1 MIDLVSLVQATTTT
15 TASSG
20 SSSGGILGPIAKP
33 LAEVLAAIYSVIPN
47 YGIAIIGL
55 GIAWMLLISPLTLK
69 STRSML
75 AMQKLQ
81 PRLKKLQEQ
90 HKGDRQAF
98 AQAQME
104 LFREHK
110 VSPFGSCLPML
121 LPMPVFFALFEVIDG
136 LSHTSKVVVNGVS
149 TVVATPRFLNS
160 GTKMYKAIQHA
171 GGHIDAFGM
180 NLAKGALTHHSSV
193 LAASPY
199 WILLLALAVTSYVQ
213 SAMMMSRNQSSQ
225 ANPQMKMMKY
235 LAPLFALI
243 SVRFPAGVVLYYTVS
258 NIARIVQQ
266 DLMYRFDPK
275 VKALVVREVQE
286 VEDITRSIDE
296 QDAAKPSY
304 TPPKSLR
311 SAMTNGGQSA
321 QPKKSRFRDLLAAA
335 AEQQANKT
343 QANKTQHNKSQQSK
357 APPAKAKGS
366 TTSKAATNQGGP
378 PRPAK
383 APPKPPGTGLPG
395 TSAKPSAAPSKATA
409 RAQRAPAGTTANP
422 GAKPAKSGQPPR
434 QVRPPK
440 DPADQRPTDRSVPTG
455 SPADADAQ
463 VKANA
468 PSARR
473 ERKSPASPDPR
484 KEQQ

>member
-1 MIDLVSLVQATTTT
+1 MIDLVSLVQAATTTT
-15 TASSG
+15 TAASST
-20 SSSGGILGPIAKP
+20 SSGGILGPIANP

-81 PRLKKLQEQ
+81 PQLKKLQEQ

-136 LSHTSKVVVNGVS
+136 LSQTSKVVVNGVA

-171 GGHIDAFGM
+171 GGHINAFGM
-180 NLAKGALTHHSSV
+180 NLAQGALTHHSSV
-193 LAASPY
+193 LAAAPY
-199 WILLLALAVTSYVQ
+199 WILLLALAATSYIQ

-258 NIARIVQQ
+258 NLARIGQQ

-275 VKALVVREVQE
+275 VKQLVVREVQE
-286 VEDITRSIDE
+286 VEDITRDIDARE
-296 QDAAKPSY
+296 ANKPGY
-304 TPPKSLR
+304 TPPKAQRATKS
-311 SAMTNGGQSA
+311 GGVPA
-321 QPKKSRFRDLLAAA
+321 PQPKKSRFRDLLAAA
-335 AEQQANKT
+335 AEQQSAKPQGASRAKT
-343 QANKTQHNKSQQSK
+343 PQSPAK
-357 APPAKAKGS
+357 PPPSAKPSGKPATDPAKAKSRG
-366 TTSKAATNQGGP
+366 AQ
-378 PRPAK
+378 
-383 APPKPPGTGLPG
+383 PPKPGASANGAQPTKSTRSTDRPQSPSRAQTDRQLEKRTNSK
-395 TSAKPSAAPSKATA
+395 TSGGSPPRSSPAPSP
-409 RAQRAPAGTTANP
+409 AQ
-422 GAKPAKSGQPPR
+422 QE
-434 QVRPPK
+434 Q
-440 DPADQRPTDRSVPTG
+440 DIHMQ
-455 SPADADAQ
+455 
-463 VKANA
+463 
-468 PSARR
+468 
-473 ERKSPASPDPR
+473 PDPR
-484 KEQQ
+484 KE

>member
-1 MIDLVSLVQATTTT
+1 MIDLASLVQATTTT
-15 TASSG
+15 TAASS

-47 YGIAIIGL
+47 YGVAIVGL

-81 PRLKKLQEQ
+81 PQLKKLQEQ

-136 LSHTSKVVVNGVS
+136 LSHTSKVVINGVQ

-199 WILLLALAVTSYVQ
+199 WILLLALAATSYVQ
-213 SAMMMSRNQSSQ
+213 SAMMMSRNQASQ

-286 VEDITRSIDE
+286 VEDITRNIDE
-296 QDAAKPSY
+296 QEASKPSY

-311 SAMTNGGQSA
+311 SPKDAGGSGA
-321 QPKKSRFRDLLAAA
+321 QPIKSRFRDLLAAA
-335 AEQQANKT
+335 AEQQANKA
-343 QANKTQHNKSQQSK
+343 Q
-357 APPAKAKGS
+357 PAKTKGSPTSKGVAKQGVPPRSTKGQPKPAAKG
-366 TTSKAATNQGGP
+366 Q
-378 PRPAK
+378 
-383 APPKPPGTGLPG
+383 PKPPGNGAPKAA
-395 TSAKPSAAPSKATA
+395 AKPPADPSRSKPRPQRPPASTTATNGTKSVA
-409 RAQRAPAGTTANP
+409 NGQPHRQVPSPKDSTAQR
-422 GAKPAKSGQPPR
+422 PAKRASSTET
-434 QVRPPK
+434 
-440 DPADQRPTDRSVPTG
+440 PAEGG
-455 SPADADAQ
+455 SPVKPDA
-463 VKANA
+463 
-468 PSARR
+468 SLAR
-473 ERKSPASPDPR
+473 PAEASRTSPDPR

>member
-1 MIDLVSLVQATTTT
+1 MIDLVSLVQAATTT
-15 TASSG
+15 TAAAAKSA
-20 SSSGGILGPIAKP
+20 SSGGILGPIAKP

-81 PRLKKLQEQ
+81 PQLKKLQEQ

-136 LSHTSKVVVNGVS
+136 LSQTTKVVVNGVT

-171 GGHIDAFGM
+171 GGHINAFGM
-180 NLAKGALTHHSSV
+180 NLAQGALTHHSSI

-199 WILLLALAVTSYVQ
+199 WILLLALAATSYVQ

-243 SVRFPAGVVLYYTVS
+243 SIRFPAGVVLYYTVS
-258 NIARIVQQ
+258 NLARIGQQ

-275 VKALVVREVQE
+275 VKQLVVREVQE

-296 QDAAKPSY
+296 REANKPGY
-304 TPPKSLR
+304 TPPKAQRATKAGLTPDS
-311 SAMTNGGQSA
+311 

-335 AEQQANKT
+335 AEQQANK
-343 QANKTQHNKSQQSK
+343 
-357 APPAKAKGS
+357 G
-366 TTSKAATNQGGP
+366 QGGP
-378 PRPAK
+378 KAKSPQSPAK
-383 APPKPPGTGLPG
+383 APPSSKTSGKPTTEPTK
-395 TSAKPSAAPSKATA
+395 AKARSPQPPKAPSSTNGTLSSKGPQSEGKAPSGSGPRDKRPTVK
-409 RAQRAPAGTTANP
+409 PTNP
-422 GAKPAKSGQPPR
+422 KTSG
-434 QVRPPK
+434 VTPPK
-440 DPADQRPTDRSVPTG
+440 
-455 SPADADAQ
+455 
-463 VKANA
+463 A
-468 PSARR
+468 PSA
-473 ERKSPASPDPR
+473 SPEAKQSQDIQTQPDLR
-484 KEQQ
+484 KE

>member
-15 TASSG
+15 TAASG

-47 YGIAIIGL
+47 YGVAIVGL

-81 PRLKKLQEQ
+81 PQLKKLQEQ

-199 WILLLALAVTSYVQ
+199 WILLLALAATSYVQ
-213 SAMMMSRNQSSQ
+213 SAMMMSRNQASQ

-311 SAMTNGGQSA
+311 SPKVDGGQPV

-335 AEQQANKT
+335 AEQQANRTQPNKTQPNKT
-343 QANKTQHNKSQQSK
+343 QAT
-357 APPAKAKGS
+357 KAKGS
-366 TTSKAATNQGGP
+366 TPSKSAANQAGA
-378 PRPAK
+378 PRPTK
-383 APPKPPGTGLPG
+383 AQQKPPGSGLP
-395 TSAKPSAAPSKATA
+395 KATA
-409 RAQRAPAGTTANP
+409 RPPLDPSKAKPPSRRSPTGTTASN
-422 GAKPAKSGQPPR
+422 GTKPVKSGQPPR
-434 QVRPPK
+434 PVRHTK
-440 DPADQRPTDRSVPTG
+440 DPSAPRPAEPAAKTGGSTDGDPKIRPDASMARPAQR
-455 SPADADAQ
+455 
-463 VKANA
+463 N
-468 PSARR
+468 
-473 ERKSPASPDPR
+473 PASPEPR

>member
-15 TASSG
+15 TAVTG

-33 LAEVLAAIYSVIPN
+33 LAEVLAAIYSVVPN
-47 YGIAIIGL
+47 YGIAIVGL

-81 PRLKKLQEQ
+81 PQLKKLQEQ

-199 WILLLALAVTSYVQ
+199 WLLLLALAATSYVQ
-213 SAMMMSRNQSSQ
+213 SAMMMSRNQASQ
-225 ANPQMKMMKY
+225 TNPQMKMMKY

-258 NIARIVQQ
+258 NVARIVQQ

-286 VEDITRSIDE
+286 VEDITRSIDAQE
-296 QDAAKPSY
+296 AAKPGY

-311 SAMTNGGQSA
+311 SPQADGGPPV
-321 QPKKSRFRDLLAAA
+321 QPKKNRFRDLLAAA
-335 AEQQANKT
+335 AEQQA
-343 QANKTQHNKSQQSK
+343 SK
-357 APPAKAKGS
+357 AQPAKTKPS
-366 TTSKAATNQGGP
+366 PTSKAVAKQGGV

-383 APPKPPGTGLPG
+383 VQPKPPGNGAPKP
-395 TSAKPSAAPSKATA
+395 TSKPPSDPSKPRPQQS
-409 RAQRAPAGTTANP
+409 RASVTSSNGTKPLKSGNPSPQLRTKKGTTARR
-422 GAKPAKSGQPPR
+422 PAER
-434 QVRPPK
+434 ATAVDTPK
-440 DPADQRPTDRSVPTG
+440 EGG
-455 SPADADAQ
+455 STVTPDAL
-463 VKANA
+463 
-468 PSARR
+468 SARPAEQIR
-473 ERKSPASPDPR
+473 TSPETR

>member
-47 YGIAIIGL
+47 YGVAIVGL
-55 GIAWMLLISPLTLK
+55 GVAWMLLISPLTLK

-81 PRLKKLQEQ
+81 PQLKKLQEQ

-193 LAASPY
+193 LSASPY
-199 WILLLALAVTSYVQ
+199 WILLLALAATSYVQ
-213 SAMMMSRNQSSQ
+213 SAMMMSRNQTSQ

-258 NIARIVQQ
+258 NVARIVQQ

-286 VEDITRSIDE
+286 VEDITRTIDE
-296 QDAAKPSY
+296 QDAKKASY
-304 TPPKSLR
+304 TPPKALR
-311 SAMTNGGQSA
+311 STQESGSPAV
-321 QPKKSRFRDLLAAA
+321 QPKRTRFRDLLAAA
-335 AEQQANKT
+335 AEQQANNKGQTNKAKTAPTSNAASKRQGGQRHAKT
-343 QANKTQHNKSQQSK
+343 QQKPSNNGAPRAAAKPSSEAEKTK
-357 APPAKAKGS
+357 
-366 TTSKAATNQGGP
+366 
-378 PRPAK
+378 PRPAR
-383 APPKPPGTGLPG
+383 PSTGASSS
-395 TSAKPSAAPSKATA
+395 TSPSANNGSK
-409 RAQRAPAGTTANP
+409 PVKN
-422 GAKPAKSGQPPR
+422 GQASR
-434 QVRPPK
+434 QGRPPK
-440 DPADQRPTDRSVPTG
+440 DSTARPPGERAKTTKTPAAQTG
-455 SPADADAQ
+455 P
-463 VKANA
+463 KL
-468 PSARR
+468 
-473 ERKSPASPDPR
+473 KASPPPAQPSEESPTAPAPR
-484 KEQQ
+484 KEQ